1 MVDVNALAF
10 LICITMENV
19 SSRVASLAISQT
31 LAMSQ
36 KSRDLQAQGYD
47 VINLSVGEPDFN
59 TPQHIKDAA
68 IKAIKENYSHY
79 TPVPG
84 YPELLNA
91 ICNKL
96 KRDNNLEYSKDQII
110 VSSGAKHSLANVIL
124 SLVNKGD
131 EVIVPA
137 PYWVSYVEMVKLAE
151 GENVVIQTSIENN
164 FKITPEQLKNAI
176 TPKTKVLFLCSP
188 SNPTGSLYS
197 KEELKAIAEVVAN
210 ADHDIYII
218 SDEIYEH
225 INFVGSHESIA
236 QFDFIRD
243 KVIIVNGVSKGYA
256 MTGWRIGFIAA
267 PKWIAKA
274 CNKIQGQTTSGA
286 SSISQMASIAA
297 FNSDTA
303 CIKEMV
309 TAFKRRRDMVFELMK
324 EIDGLKINMPEG
336 AFYLFPEAKSYFG
349 KSNGEYTINSAK
361 DLSMYIL
368 EKAHV
373 ATVPGC
379 AFGSPDY
386 IRLSYATSD
395 EKLKEAIARM
405 KDVLDKLN

>member
-1 MVDVNALAF
+1 MEDVS
-10 LICITMENV
+10 IRV
-19 SSRVASLAISQT
+19 SSLAISQT

-36 KSRDLQAQGYD
+36 KSRDLQAQGHD

-59 TPQHIKDAA
+59 TPDHIKEAA
-68 IKAIKENYSHY
+68 IKAINENHSHY

-84 YPELLNA
+84 YPALLEA
-91 ICNKL
+91 ISNKL
-96 KRDNNLEYSKDQII
+96 KRENNLEYAKDQIV
-110 VSSGAKHSLANVIL
+110 VSCGAKHSLANVIL

-137 PYWVSYVEMVKLAE
+137 PYWVSYVELVKLAE
-151 GENVVIQTSIENN
+151 GENVVIQTDIDND

-176 TPKTKVLFLCSP
+176 TAKTKVLFLCSP

-197 KEELKAIAEVVAN
+197 KDELKAIAEVIAN

-225 INFVGSHESIA
+225 INFESKHESIA
-236 QFDFIRD
+236 QFEFIRD

-256 MTGWRIGFIAA
+256 MTGWRIGYIAA

-274 CNKIQGQTTSGA
+274 CTKIQGQVTSGA

-297 FNSDTA
+297 LNTEST
-303 CIKEMV
+303 CIEEMV
-309 TAFKRRRDMVFELMK
+309 TAFKRRRDLVVELMK
-324 EIDGLKINMPEG
+324 DIEGLKNNVPKG
-336 AFYLFPEAKSYFG
+336 AFYLFPEASSYFG
-349 KSNGEYTINSAK
+349 KSDGEITINNAT

-373 ATVPGC
+373 ATVSGS
-379 AFGSPDY
+379 AFGSPNY
-386 IRLSYATSD
+386 IRFSYATSD
-395 EKLKEAIARM
+395 DKLREAIKRM
-405 KDVLDKLN
+405 KIVLDKLK